1 MWITL
6 IYKFINMKKLIV
18 STLVLCGALSFAQ
31 STPLMIH
38 NYSKLSLEG
47 RLMACSRIN
56 PGGYPVA
63 FAAPN
68 LPYGV
73 YTVPPLTTDVEYV
86 TLNTS
91 VASLLPIL
99 KWYVTTAG
107 GTTAYNYN
115 DPSMAGISSSVE
127 WAMYHFVTKD
137 DQGNGVDTFTMGNP
151 IVSNMAGFSTNLYQL
166 GTTAEAEW
174 FSISGMVYLQV
185 YDY

>member
-1 MWITL
+1 
-6 IYKFINMKKLIV
+6 MKKLII
-18 STLVLCGALSFAQ
+18 TALLFCGVCSFAQ
-31 STPLMIH
+31 STPLMIN
-38 NYSKLSLEG
+38 NYSKLRLEG

-56 PGGYPVA
+56 TNGYPVA

-68 LPYGV
+68 PPYGV

-91 VASLLPIL
+91 GLSSQPIL
-99 KWYVTTAG
+99 QWYITTAG
-107 GTTAYNYN
+107 GSNTYNYN
-115 DPSMAGISSSVE
+115 DPAMAGVSSSVE

-137 DQGNGVDTFTMGNP
+137 DQGNGVDTFMMGNP
-151 IVSNMAGFSTNLYQL
+151 MVSNMAGFSTNFNQV

-185 YDY
+185 YDYP

>member
-1 MWITL
+1 
-6 IYKFINMKKLIV
+6 MKKLII
-18 STLVLCGALSFAQ
+18 SALVFCGVFSFAQ
-31 STPLMIH
+31 STPLVIN

-47 RLMACSRIN
+47 RLMACNRIS
-56 PGGYPVA
+56 GYPVA

-68 LPYGV
+68 PPYGT
-73 YTVPPLTTDVEYV
+73 YTVPPLTTDVKYV

-91 VASLLPIL
+91 GISSLPIL

-107 GTTAYNYN
+107 GSTAYNYN
-115 DPSMAGISSSVE
+115 DPAMAGVSSSVE

-137 DQGNGVDTFTMGNP
+137 DQGNGADTFMIGNP

-185 YDY
+185 YDYP